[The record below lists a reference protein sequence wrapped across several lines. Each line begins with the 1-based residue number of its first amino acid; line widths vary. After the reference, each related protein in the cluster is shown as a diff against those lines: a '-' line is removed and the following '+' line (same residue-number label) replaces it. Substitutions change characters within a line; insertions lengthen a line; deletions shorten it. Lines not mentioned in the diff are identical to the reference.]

1 MVTLKEDKILVHIDS
16 NSPAD
21 LLESFKKSIINSIQL
36 IQELQESN
44 FNEEAAISCFFLL
57 ELYKNLRD

>member
-1 MVTLKEDKILVHIDS
+1 MVTLKEDKIIVEIDS

-44 FNEEAAISCFFLL
+44 FNEDAAMSCFFLL
-57 ELYKNLRD
+57 ELYKTLQK